1 MGQFFSRVAQGVLLV
16 VGALH
21 WGAQAK
27 ADIRG
32 NGGDVVVCR
41 DSGSRVTSI
50 ELLDFYE
57 GRFRYGLEPDL
68 SAGETWTEKLEHALA
83 RLARV
88 DWELARGF
96 KTEVDSFVDNAL
108 FWPGIQL
115 VDIPDSGHIAIP
127 HGCEIVQ
134 IAVQKDPQFPD
145 EKRYTVSQDLWDN
158 PAMSEASRAGLVLH
172 EIIYRRAL
180 AAGQTDSVKTR
191 YLTSYITSRRFV
203 PEAVGTY
210 FDILGRTGFGMPKI
224 FGFKG
229 LFFHNQFDTDRDFHP
244 NGWPK
249 NLRLAVDGTWTLR
262 TGEVLHLGRA
272 DGEQV
277 WVGFHPSGL
286 LAKSGRLFSPT
297 EFQLQHGTILVE
309 GADFDDEER
318 LIRASIG
325 IAPGTDIELPTSP
338 VFKVYRS
345 LYIHDGQYVIGGPG
359 RTDQIVRI
367 CGEDLLVGK
376 EQLVLFDPTLSHV
389 TYAGWFNSSS
399 GRSNPLCFR
408 NPETGLL
415 QKVNLAGGGSFEFSP
430 EGQVM
435 EMFSNEGIV
444 VRTYQKDVKLGETVT
459 FHPNGYPASGM
470 LKEQIAQLYD
480 QNGVLQTYRWGT
492 LVKFSEQGLVISR
505 P

>member
-1 MGQFFSRVAQGVLLV
+1 MGQFFSQLVPGVLLAL
-16 VGALH
+16 GALH
-21 WGAQAK
+21 GVTPAM

-41 DSGSRVTSI
+41 DNASRIASI

-68 SAGETWTEKLEHALA
+68 SAGETWLEKLEHTLA

-88 DWELARGF
+88 DPELAKGF
-96 KTEVDSFVDNAL
+96 KAEVESFAENAL

-145 EKRYTVSQDLWDN
+145 EKRYTISQDLWDD

-180 AAGQTDSVKTR
+180 AAGQSDSVKTR
-191 YLTSYITSRRFV
+191 YLTSYINSRRFV

-210 FDILGRTGFGMPKI
+210 FDILGRTGFGLPKI
-224 FGFKG
+224 FGFRG
-229 LFFHNQFDTDRDFHP
+229 LFFHNLFDTDREFHP

-249 NLRLAVDGTWTLR
+249 SLRLAVDGTWTLQ

-272 DGEQV
+272 NGEQI

-297 EFQLQHGTILVE
+297 EFQLQHGPILVE
-309 GADFDDEER
+309 GAEFDDQER
-318 LIRASIG
+318 LIRASID
-325 IAPGTDIELPTSP
+325 IVPGTDVELPTSP
-338 VFKVYRS
+338 GFKVYRS
-345 LYIHDGQYVIGGPG
+345 LYIHEGQYVIGGPG

-367 CGEDLLVGK
+367 CGEDLLAGK
-376 EQLVLFDPTLSHV
+376 EQVVLFDPTLTYV
-389 TYAGWFNSSS
+389 TYAGGFNSSN

-408 NPETGLL
+408 NPESGNL
-415 QKVNLAGGGSFEFSP
+415 QKVNLTGGGSFEFSP

-435 EMFSNEGIV
+435 ELYSRDGIM
-444 VRTYQKDVKLGETVT
+444 VRVSQKDVKLGDYIV
-459 FHPNGYPASGM
+459 FHPNGYPASGV
-470 LKEQIAQLYD
+470 LAEQSAQLFD
-480 QNGVLQTYRWGT
+480 QNGVLQTYWLGNR
-492 LVKFSEQGLVISR
+492 LKFSEQGLVISR
-505 P
+505 Q